1 MARFDYVILGAGAAG
16 CVLANRL
23 SEDPGI
29 EVLLVEAGPSPRGRS
44 RPYFAIPMM
53 GAGLFEQRTP
63 HSDPL
68 AYEGHKYSFVY
79 QLEPYGAADKLNE
92 RWVRG
97 KAVGGST
104 ALNGLVYNRGDRE
117 DYDDL
122 ERLGNR
128 GWGWD
133 HILPI
138 YKAFEDNQFGV
149 SPTRG
154 VGGPLHISQPRFP
167 DALSQYII
175 DAGVNTGLRAVQDYN
190 ESDDER
196 IGPAMAMIRRGLR
209 VSAAKAFLDPVLKRP
224 NLHLATETYAQRLI
238 FENGRAVGAQL
249 RTGGNTSEVRAR
261 REVIVA
267 MGALHS
273 PKILQLSGVG
283 PREVLEKAGVP
294 VYLERENVG
303 RRMLEH
309 FCALVTYR
317 LKDDLGYNRQLRTTS
332 GKLLAALKF
341 AATRGGP
348 LATPTGDVM
357 AVFKTRPE
365 LDRVDGQFLAR
376 LMSVADVSG
385 EERGQIDSHGGVSCA
400 AEILRPT
407 SEGSVWITSADP
419 GAPLSIDAN
428 YLATDYDRKTMVGV
442 VRKIRDLFEHS
453 PLAEHVELET
463 MPGRNVQSDDEII
476 DSTIK
481 TGATGSHAV
490 ATCAMGA
497 GDEDIVDDQLRV
509 RGIEGLRI
517 VDCSIMPTMIS
528 GNLTGPMLAMAGRA
542 AELILDTRPAERV
555 NNA

>member
-1 MARFDYVILGAGAAG
+1 MADFDYVILGAGAAG

-23 SEDPGI
+23 SEDPRT
-29 EVLLVEAGPSPRGRS
+29 EVLLVEAGSHGRG
-44 RPYFAIPMM
+44 PYFSIPMM
-53 GAGLFEQRTP
+53 GAGLFEQLVP
-63 HSDPL
+63 NSPGPL
-68 AYEGHKYSFVY
+68 TYEGYKHSFVY

-104 ALNGLVYNRGDRE
+104 ALNGLVYNRGNRE
-117 DYDDL
+117 DYDEL
-122 ERLGNR
+122 ERLGNL

-133 HILPI
+133 NILPI
-138 YKAFEDNQFGV
+138 FKAFEDNQFGP

-167 DALSQYII
+167 DSLSQYII
-175 DAGVNTGLRAVQDYN
+175 DAAASTGLRAVEDYN

-196 IGPAMAMIRRGLR
+196 TGPAMAMIHRGLR
-209 VSAAKAFLDPVLKRP
+209 VSAAKAFLNPVLKRP
-224 NLHLATETYAQRLI
+224 NLHLATETYAQRLV
-238 FENGRAVGAQL
+238 FENGRAVGAQI

-273 PKILQLSGVG
+273 PKILQVSGIG

-309 FCALVTYR
+309 FCAVVTYR
-317 LKDDLGYNRQLRTTS
+317 LKDDLGYNKQLRTTV
-332 GKLLAALKF
+332 GKAVAALKF
-341 AATRGGP
+341 AATRRGP

-357 AVFKTRPE
+357 AIFKTRPD

-376 LMSVADVSG
+376 LLSVADVSG
-385 EERGQIDSHGGVSCA
+385 GDRGQIDSHGGVSCA
-400 AEILRPT
+400 AEVLRPT
-407 SEGSVWITSADP
+407 SEGSVWITSPDP
-419 GAPLSIDAN
+419 GAPLSIDPN

-442 VRKIRDLFEHS
+442 IRRIREIFERS
-453 PLAEHVELET
+453 PLAEHVDLET
-463 MPGRNVQSDDEII
+463 TPGTSVKSDDEIV
-476 DSTIK
+476 DNTIK

-490 ATCAMGA
+490 ATCAMGPN
-497 GDEDIVDDQLRV
+497 DEDIVDDQLRV
-509 RGIEGLRI
+509 RGVEGLRI

-528 GNLTGPMLAMAGRA
+528 GNLTGPILAMAERA

-555 NNA
+555 RNA

>member
-1 MARFDYVILGAGAAG
+1 MGAFDYVILGAGAAG

-23 SEDPGI
+23 SEDPRN
-29 EVLLVEAGPSPRGRS
+29 EVLLVEAGPPARG
-44 RPYFAIPMM
+44 PYFAIPMM
-53 GAGLFEQRTP
+53 GAGLFEQRTD
-63 HSDPL
+63 SKDPL
-68 AYEGHKYSFVY
+68 SYDGYKYSFVY

-97 KAVGGST
+97 KALGGST
-104 ALNGLVYNRGDRE
+104 ALNGLVYNRGNRD
-117 DYDDL
+117 DYDEL

-133 HILPI
+133 NILPI
-138 YKAFEDNQFGV
+138 FKAFEDNQFGP

-175 DAGVNTGLRAVQDYN
+175 DASANTGLRSVEDYN

-196 IGPAMAMIRRGLR
+196 VGAAMAMIQRGLR
-209 VSAAKAFLDPVLKRP
+209 VSAAKAFLNPVLKRP
-224 NLHLATETYAQRLI
+224 NLHLATDTYAQRLI
-238 FENGRAVGAQL
+238 FENGRAVGAEIK
-249 RTGGNTSEVRAR
+249 TGGNTSEVRAR

-273 PKILQLSGVG
+273 PKILQLSGIG

-309 FCALVTYR
+309 FCAFVTYR
-317 LKDDLGYNRQLRTTS
+317 LKDDLGYNRQLRTTF
-332 GKLLAALKF
+332 GKISAALKF
-341 AATRGGP
+341 AATRRGP

-357 AVFKTRPE
+357 AIFKTQPD

-376 LMSVADVSG
+376 LLSVADVSG
-385 EERGQIDSHGGVSCA
+385 GERGSIDSHGGVSCA
-400 AEILRPT
+400 AEVLRPT
-407 SEGSVWITSADP
+407 SEGTVSITSADP
-419 GAPLSIDAN
+419 HAPLSIDPN

-442 VRKIRDLFEHS
+442 VRKIRDIFEHS
-453 PLAEHVELET
+453 PLAEHVEHESV
-463 MPGRNVQSDDEII
+463 PGSSVQSDDEIV
-476 DSTIK
+476 DAAIK

-490 ATCAMGA
+490 ATCAMGPN
-497 GDEDIVDDQLRV
+497 DEDIVDDQLRV
-509 RGIEGLRI
+509 RGVEGLRI

-528 GNLTGPMLAMAGRA
+528 GNLTGPILAMAGRA
-542 AELILDTRPAERV
+542 AELILDNQPAERV
-555 NNA
+555 RNA